1 MGIEE
6 HILTLTV
13 ENEFYAEWLLEADNL
28 KSIENILRYH
38 AICPADMQ
46 IRVICETE
54 ALGEKEL
61 KEQKKKKERLK
72 RRYDEQL
79 GK

>member
-1 MGIEE
+1 M
-6 HILTLTV
+6 LTV
-13 ENEFYAEWLLEADNL
+13 ENEFYAGWLLEAENL

-38 AICPADMQ
+38 AICPSDMQ
-46 IRVICETE
+46 IRVICETG